1 MFAKT
6 LNSCKIYPKMFVH
19 YTDESS
25 EISITDLMGQIRKK
39 KTSVPLLR
47 PQCVILPILGLQID
61 EVEKYYFTFFISNIS
76 MITCFFQDLIF
87 FLEIR
92 PDVICERQA

>member
-25 EISITDLMGQIRKK
+25 EISITDLMGQLKEKK
-39 KTSVPLLR
+39 NTSVPLLR

-76 MITCFFQDLIF
+76 IITLVFSKT
-87 FLEIR
+87 
-92 PDVICERQA
+92 